1 MKFTT
6 IAGNVNKSVL
16 LHSFYINIFQMMQ
29 WWYLYLKLDFND
41 FVLVQRRF
49 NHMPKLIYKYPHNKI
64 YNEIYT
70 LYSYIINL
78 NARGRDKYK

>member
-1 MKFTT
+1 
-6 IAGNVNKSVL
+6 
-16 LHSFYINIFQMMQ
+16 
-29 WWYLYLKLDFND
+29 
-41 FVLVQRRF
+41 
-49 NHMPKLIYKYPHNKI
+49 MPKLIYKYPHNKI